1 MFISFVTYIIHKG
14 FPSHTRQVW
23 LREPQKPI
31 PGKYTAKCCSPSQ
44 CIGIMSCKRRMARMT
59 THEHKSLDTTPAWIS
74 TVLWLG
80 VAIVVVSFLALVGV
94 LVYYFAGVTPAI
106 WLFWL
111 ALLAFPTGF
120 LLILVAL
127 VGNILVRRKR
137 QYS

>member
-1 MFISFVTYIIHKG
+1 
-14 FPSHTRQVW
+14 
-23 LREPQKPI
+23 
-31 PGKYTAKCCSPSQ
+31 
-44 CIGIMSCKRRMARMT
+44 MARMT

>member
-1 MFISFVTYIIHKG
+1 
-14 FPSHTRQVW
+14 
-23 LREPQKPI
+23 
-31 PGKYTAKCCSPSQ
+31 
-44 CIGIMSCKRRMARMT
+44 MSCKRRMARMT

>member
-1 MFISFVTYIIHKG
+1 
-14 FPSHTRQVW
+14 
-23 LREPQKPI
+23 
-31 PGKYTAKCCSPSQ
+31 
-44 CIGIMSCKRRMARMT
+44 MARMT
-59 THEHKSLDTTPAWIS
+59 THEHKNLDTTPAWIS